1 MGTNQ
6 ERTTQRNL
14 VNRQQIFDRNRPKLQ
29 AIAYRMLGTI
39 SDAEDMVQET
49 FIKWQQSKLE
59 VQPPQAYLT
68 TVVTR
73 LCIDYLRSARVR
85 RERYVGVWLPEPLV
99 SHQLNE
105 PRELVELADSLA
117 MAFLVMLERLSPTE
131 RAVFLL
137 KEVFEYDYDAIALIV
152 DKSSV
157 NCRQIFRRAKQHL
170 QNHRSRFVPSLQQ
183 QEQLTEKF
191 IDACQLGDLP
201 GLIDLLTADITV
213 YSDGGGKVSS
223 LLKPMQGATKVA
235 RFLIALRRSKLIP
248 DYNLELIRVNGQLG
262 IIYTID
268 GSVQSVVTFEFL
280 DCRIRSIYFVR
291 NPDKLR
297 HIANS
302 FSNQTLQ
309 SSSS

>member
-1 MGTNQ
+1 MAESVGEQVFVLQPTSPPVDTNLMELLALNFEQ
-6 ERTTQRNL
+6 LNKDLTLVKKRSGDHNL
-14 VNRQQIFDRNRPKLQ
+14 LGFALQ
-29 AIAYRMLGTI
+29 LGTLRYL
-39 SDAEDMVQET
+39 S
-49 FIKWQQSKLE
+49 FIPDDFPQLPLKVVEYVAQQLK
-59 VQPPQAYLT
+59 V
-68 TVVTR
+68 
-73 LCIDYLRSARVR
+73 SA
-85 RERYVGVWLPEPLV
+85 
-99 SHQLNE
+99 
-105 PRELVELADSLA
+105 
-117 MAFLVMLERLSPTE
+117 
-131 RAVFLL
+131 
-137 KEVFEYDYDAIALIV
+137 DAIALIV
-152 DKSSV
+152 DKSSL
-157 NCRQIFRRAKQHL
+157 NCRQIFRRVKQHL

-213 YSDGGGKVSS
+213 YLDGGGKVSS

-248 DYNLELIRVNGQLG
+248 NYNLELIRVNGQLG

-268 GSVQSVVTFEFL
+268 GSVQSVVTFEFI